1 MCHCLA
7 VTLHGLSI
15 ASQGNK
21 KPTKKDTKM
30 KEFVHTFHVT
40 EFNHFNYYPNSDTT
54 FYLFRNSAYI

>member
-30 KEFVHTFHVT
+30 KEFVHTFHKFCIHMKTAVI
-40 EFNHFNYYPNSDTT
+40 HFPVIVS
-54 FYLFRNSAYI
+54 